1 MFKIHVYGTGK
12 TNFQILV
19 IKHIGAGSIFDEDKA
34 ILILVWRRQAHLHK
48 ILVHGI
54 RGRGNRVCENPCV
67 LYTKGVE
74 VTSLQS
80 CYLNSIFKSRY
91 NLGRSCRWDKIPL
104 ELRSN
109 SQNLFPYFVFPTKPY
124 AVWYVLQRNGN
135 IPR

>member
-12 TNFQILV
+12 TNFQILA

-34 ILILVWRRQAHLHK
+34 ILILVWRRQAHPHK

-54 RGRGNRVCENPCV
+54 RGQGNRVCENLCV

-80 CYLNSIFKSRY
+80 CYLNSIFKSRSVNVAESTTTCTIVVSLY
-91 NLGRSCRWDKIPL
+91 ECSGKLSICIVQD
-104 ELRSN
+104 S
-109 SQNLFPYFVFPTKPY
+109 
-124 AVWYVLQRNGN
+124 VLLS
-135 IPR
+135 